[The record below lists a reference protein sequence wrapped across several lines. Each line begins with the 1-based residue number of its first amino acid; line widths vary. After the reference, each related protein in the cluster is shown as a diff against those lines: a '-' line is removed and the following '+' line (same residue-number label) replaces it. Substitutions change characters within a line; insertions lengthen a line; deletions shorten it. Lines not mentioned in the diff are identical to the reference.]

1 MIRDFIGRYWLI
13 VFVVAIYFFL
23 YLPIAVLIA
32 FSFNSVSYPYEWVS
46 FSTKWYKELWLSSEI
61 WEVTRN
67 SIIVAVSTVTLSLV
81 LGMLFVF
88 YSARNRLQS
97 FTPLFYANLAI
108 PEIVIAVGLLSLFNF
123 FSVPLGFTTLIAG
136 HTLIGLGYSIPIL
149 YARLVEIDYSLIEA
163 SLDLGATLH
172 QTFFSIVI
180 PLMTPAFVACALL
193 VFILSLDDFIIAF
206 FCTGETAQTLS
217 LYILSTIK
225 TGVTPTINALSTCM
239 LLFSSLLVIVFCSLR
254 SRVRIF

>member
-1 MIRDFIGRYWLI
+1 MIKDFISRYGLI
-13 VFVVAIYFFL
+13 LFIIIMYLFL
-23 YLPIAVLIA
+23 YLPIGVLIT
-32 FSFNSVSYPYEWVS
+32 FSFNSMPYPYEWGS
-46 FSTKWYKELWLSSEI
+46 FSTKWYKELWQSSEI
-61 WEVTRN
+61 WEVTQN
-67 SIIVAVSTVTLSLV
+67 SIIVAVSSVILSLV
-81 LGMLFVF
+81 LGLLFVF
-88 YSARNRLQS
+88 YSAKNKLQA

-108 PEIVIAVGLLSLFNF
+108 PEIVIAVGLLSFFNF

-149 YARLVEIDYSLIEA
+149 QTRLTEIDYNIIEA

-180 PLMTPAFVACALL
+180 PIMVPAFVACALL
-193 VFILSLDDFIIAF
+193 VFIVSLDDFIIAF

-239 LLFSSLLVIVFCSLR
+239 LLFSSFFVVIFCSLR
-254 SRVRIF
+254 NRVRIF